1 MGLFEAEIFLDRMP
15 VTASNFI
22 DMVVSGLYNDR
33 RVNRDI
39 PSCIE
44 CTGIGGISD
53 GVFRNLKT
61 GCMEFRRNGGQILN
75 EFTSR
80 DSNERGTLSKETT
93 DLLNTD
99 GSRFFIN
106 VTHNRFMDWFSPRDL
121 RGSHLVFGQ
130 ITKGCDDV
138 FEAIAVAPIEP
149 MMINSITIRM

>member
-33 RVNRDI
+33 RIIREN

-53 GVFRNLKT
+53 GVFSSVGMAARFLMSLPLGT
-61 GCMEFRRNGGQILN
+61 P
-75 EFTSR
+75 TS
-80 DSNERGTLSKETT
+80 GAPSKETT
-93 DLLNTD
+93 DLPNTD

-106 VTHNRFMDWFSPRDL
+106 VNHNRFMDWFSPRDL
-121 RGSHLVFGQ
+121 RGSHVVFGQ

-138 FEAIAVAPIEP
+138 FEAITVAPIEP